1 MLIPGRYS
9 CVGKQ
14 LGLME
19 IRNVTSQIARRYN
32 ICLADNQ
39 KPKDFFD
46 KVVDGF
52 TLTCPKLELVFTSRK
67 G

>member
-1 MLIPGRYS
+1 MSIPGRYS

-19 IRNVTSQIARRYN
+19 IRNVTSQIAHRYD
-32 ICLADNQ
+32 ICLADDQ
-39 KPKDFFD
+39 KPKDFLD
-46 KVVDGF
+46 NVVDGF
-52 TLTCPKLELVFTSRK
+52 TLACPKLELVFTSRK